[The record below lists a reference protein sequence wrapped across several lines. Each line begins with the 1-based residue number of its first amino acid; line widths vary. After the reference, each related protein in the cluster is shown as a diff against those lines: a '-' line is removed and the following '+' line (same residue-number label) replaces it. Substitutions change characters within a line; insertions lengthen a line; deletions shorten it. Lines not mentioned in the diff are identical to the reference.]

1 MAYTSNSNT
10 TNGICERGFGDI
22 FYATA
27 IGRKKI
33 LEGIDRLDDNIH
45 WVVVQ
50 QEHQRPNMGFA
61 FTL

>member
-1 MAYTSNSNT
+1 M
-10 TNGICERGFGDI
+10 NGICERGFGDI